1 MRDLYYTSARASI
14 GLERIRENFVEGLP
28 ALLASAARADPH
40 GVGDGG
46 DHVAQAARRPF
57 VVRAAGARAGGRAG
71 AVDRQCDGVH
81 ALPGRGVLAAHVIV
95 TVPEEYAY
103 TSPK

>member
-14 GLERIRENFVEGLP
+14 GLKRIRKNFVQGLP
-28 ALLASAARADPH
+28 AFLAAAAWADSY

-71 AVDRQCDGVH
+71 AVDRQRDGMD
-81 ALPGRGVLAAHVIV
+81 ALPGRGVVAAHVIV
-95 TVPEEYAY
+95 TVPTE
-103 TSPK
+103 